1 VNRPKPRK
9 LAKTYVAS
17 QVGVG
22 VEGGS
27 GHVELSGEV
36 LDLVDQ
42 ADDGLEL
49 LPGKFIKLLILCRH

>member
-1 VNRPKPRK
+1 